1 LACLAKRVH
10 LQRISP
16 SNHPDK
22 GNNSIT
28 VLPILSDIKGVRKW
42 HGPKEVMPIGSDEIS
57 ITMDG

>member
-1 LACLAKRVH
+1 MAYLAKRVY

-22 GNNSIT
+22 RNNSIT
-28 VLPILSDIKGVRKW
+28 VLSILSDIKGAREW

-57 ITMDG
+57 INMDG